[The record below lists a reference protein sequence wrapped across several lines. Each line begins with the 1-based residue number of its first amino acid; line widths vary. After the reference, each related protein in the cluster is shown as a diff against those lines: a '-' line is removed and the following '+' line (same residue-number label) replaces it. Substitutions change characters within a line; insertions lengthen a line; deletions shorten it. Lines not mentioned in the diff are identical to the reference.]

1 MKDDVSTEQE
11 PSLEQHI
18 ATIEVKENDEETSI
32 SDIHTDKI
40 DVSATI
46 SDVESNL
53 ENVMSVESPVQ
64 VQEEQEEKVV
74 EKVVAETEAVKID
87 TEIEGT
93 ADKSVS
99 EILEQNSADINETAE
114 DKVEN
119 SGENVLN
126 ELHTSATEEKE
137 DNNVENTDSE
147 NVAIEI
153 IPNTE
158 VDEVIST
165 NLLFGNYAIK
175 IFSKKSWFLVLG
187 QTEFMGSEFGI
198 FREFR

>member
-1 MKDDVSTEQE
+1 MKDVSPEQE
-11 PSLEQHI
+11 PILEQHI

-32 SDIHTDKI
+32 SDIHTDKL

-74 EKVVAETEAVKID
+74 EKVVVETEAVKID

-93 ADKSVS
+93 ADKAAAVS

-119 SGENVLN
+119 SEENVLN
-126 ELHTSATEEKE
+126 ELHTSATAEEDK
-137 DNNVENTDSE
+137 NIENTDSE
-147 NVAIEI
+147 NVPIEI
-153 IPNTE
+153 IPNTD
-158 VDEVIST
+158 VDEVNT
-165 NLLFGNYAIK
+165 KLLFGK
-175 IFSKKSWFLVLG
+175 IML
-187 QTEFMGSEFGI
+187 
-198 FREFR
+198 

>member
-1 MKDDVSTEQE
+1 MKDVSPEQE
-11 PSLEQHI
+11 EPILEQHI

-32 SDIHTDKI
+32 SDIHTDKL

-74 EKVVAETEAVKID
+74 EKVVVETEAVKID

-93 ADKSVS
+93 VDKAAVVS

-119 SGENVLN
+119 SEENVLN
-126 ELHTSATEEKE
+126 ELHTSATAEEDK
-137 DNNVENTDSE
+137 NIENTDSE
-147 NVAIEI
+147 NVPIEI
-153 IPNTE
+153 IPNTDL
-158 VDEVIST
+158 DEVIT
-165 NLLFGNYAIK
+165 KLLFAN
-175 IFSKKSWFLVLG
+175 
-187 QTEFMGSEFGI
+187 
-198 FREFR
+198 